1 MDNLSAST
9 RMIAAAPPASKERA
23 YEDIVPY
30 YAELCALS
38 ELRKRP
44 GFGVPLQSGMGG
56 HLLLYLNG
64 VRVNRSSGY
73 PVLEVSPPGPPAGR
87 EGAALSANSH
97 YRNANWV
104 AVEDRDFIFQGK
116 LAPGEALTR
125 DTYVQTQ
132 EDARAR
138 GLLDGI
144 EFHPRF
150 FRDKPPGMSVEAFKY
165 EISVATDYACRFG
178 RDCYRARVPLD
189 AARMRRVV
197 DYLNALNEPYR
208 HGQRIYHWR
217 LFNDNCVHMAHNA
230 LAAAG
235 FWPAWPTGQFAP
247 LAAFRFPVPKNAMVD
262 LALRANDLPI
272 ADAEALFADTEARRA
287 LIETGTLPTGPAGL
301 TSAAPAIAEN
311 NIYDVGKL
319 RLIFYDNPFW
329 GRYRRWFRRILSE
342 PRYTDLQANLRYFA
356 QAYRAASHSLRR
368 GAGWTGERALFRDGY
383 EILIA
388 AETAKVARWQARLD
402 AMAETRDAIV
412 LPTRNVA

>member
-1 MDNLSAST
+1 MDNLSATT
-9 RMIAAAPPASKERA
+9 RTIAAAPPACKQRA
-23 YEDIVPY
+23 YEEIVPY

-44 GFGVPLQSGMGG
+44 GFGIPLRSGRGG

-64 VRVNRSSGY
+64 VRVNRAGGY
-73 PVLEVSPPGPPAGR
+73 PVLEVSPPGPQAGR

-104 AVEDRDFIFQGK
+104 AVEDRDFIFRGM
-116 LAPGEALTR
+116 LAPDATLTR
-125 DTYVQTQ
+125 DAYEQTQ

-144 EFHPRF
+144 EFHPHF

-165 EISVATDYACRFG
+165 EISIATDYACRFG

-208 HGQRIYHWR
+208 HGHRIYHWR

-235 FWPAWPTGQFAP
+235 FWPSWPTGQPAL
-247 LAAFRFPVPKNAMVD
+247 LAAFRFPVPKNALVD

-272 ADAEALFADTEARRA
+272 GDPDALFANPEARRA
-287 LIETGTLPTGPAGL
+287 LMETGTLPTGPAAL
-301 TSAAPAIAEN
+301 TSVAPAIAEN
-311 NIYDVGKL
+311 DLYEVRKL

-329 GRYRRWFRRILSE
+329 GPYRGWFRRILSE
-342 PRYTDLQANLRYFA
+342 PRYTDLHANLRHFA
-356 QAYRAASHSLRR
+356 LAYRAASRSLPQV
-368 GAGWTGERALFRDGY
+368 AAWTGEWALLRERY
-383 EILIA
+383 ERLVS
-388 AETAKVARWQARLD
+388 AETAKVAAWQAALEAR
-402 AMAETRDAIV
+402 ADAISP
-412 LPTRNVA
+412 LPGARVA